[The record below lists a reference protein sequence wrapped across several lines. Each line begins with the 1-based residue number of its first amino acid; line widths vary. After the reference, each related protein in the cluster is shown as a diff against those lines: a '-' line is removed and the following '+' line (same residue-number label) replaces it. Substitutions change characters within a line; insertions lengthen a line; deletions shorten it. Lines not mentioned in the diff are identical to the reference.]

1 MNLSTVYIASKTELL
16 VGHTYSIKR
25 IMLLVLYP
33 DTSLTH
39 ARTCRGCCPGSTG
52 PLRSNARRRSHCC
65 SSTNTDQRQRTAA
78 PAPCCSCTPCPALV
92 AVVALSEAAPGRFRE
107 GSGKVQGSARHW
119 WLWWHCRRRHLE
131 GSGKVQ
137 GRFRGALGCGG
148 TVGGGTGG
156 AAPRLASG

>member
-107 GSGKVQGSARHW
+107 GSGKVQGSAG
-119 WLWWHCRRRHLE
+119 LWWHCRRRH
-131 GSGKVQ
+131 
-137 GRFRGALGCGG
+137 RRRRAALGEW
-148 TVGGGTGG
+148 VGRLRVDRREIEGRWRGDRGEG
-156 AAPRLASG
+156 LASG